1 MTIERA
7 EPKANSR
14 LLEEDLAPDQGLE
27 CVDML
32 LNMGPQHPS
41 THGVFRIV
49 LTVEGEQIVEA
60 EPVIGYLH
68 RGSEKLCE
76 RENYRQI
83 ITLFDRL
90 DYVANFNSE
99 LVFCMATEK
108 LMGIEAPERAQLIRV
123 VLCELNRISSHM
135 LFYGAFGTDVGI
147 FGTAFMYGFREREE
161 IQQIFESVSGA
172 RMMHSFIRV
181 GGVAQDLPEGFPERV
196 EVTLDQVKRAID
208 EADRLLTYSEIMME
222 RTRNVGVIKGP
233 DAVDW
238 GLSGPTLRGSGVLHD
253 VRIDEPYQLYDR
265 FNFEIPLG
273 ANGDC
278 WDRYWVRMEEMR
290 QSIVIIDQALKML
303 EDGPIQTPVAKFGF
317 VKPPIG
323 EAYARGENPRGDF
336 GVHLISKG
344 GTSPYRVKIRAPSF
358 ANLMA
363 LRDMTVG
370 AYIADAVMILG
381 SLDIVLG
388 EVDR

>member
-1 MTIERA
+1 
-7 EPKANSR
+7 
-14 LLEEDLAPDQGLE
+14 
-27 CVDML
+27 ML

-370 AYIADAVMILG
+370 AYIADAVVILG